1 MFLSELEEILEGITL
16 GEFQKVMVP
25 LFWRI
30 GCCINSSNFQVAER
44 ALFFW
49 NNDQIVDLIA
59 HNRHVILP
67 IIIPALERNVQSHWN
82 QSVLN
87 STLNVRKMF
96 TEMDDPLFQACHDHF
111 TEEQAK
117 VSLVAEE
124 RKETWERLEN
134 AASLQPL
141 TENTA
146 VLVTPLA
153 S

>member
-1 MFLSELEEILEGITL
+1 M
-16 GEFQKVMVP
+16 
-25 LFWRI
+25 
-30 GCCINSSNFQVAER
+30 
-44 ALFFW
+44 
-49 NNDQIVDLIA
+49 
-59 HNRHVILP
+59 
-67 IIIPALERNVQSHWN
+67 
-82 QSVLN
+82 LN
-87 STLNVRKMF
+87 STLNVRKML

-124 RKETWERLEN
+124 RKESWERLEN

-153 S
+153 TSVTC

>member
-1 MFLSELEEILEGITL
+1 ML
-16 GEFQKVMVP
+16 
-25 LFWRI
+25 
-30 GCCINSSNFQVAER
+30 
-44 ALFFW
+44 
-49 NNDQIVDLIA
+49 
-59 HNRHVILP
+59 
-67 IIIPALERNVQSHWN
+67 
-82 QSVLN
+82 
-87 STLNVRKMF
+87 

-124 RKETWERLEN
+124 RKESWERLEN

-153 S
+153 TSVTC

>member
-1 MFLSELEEILEGITL
+1 M
-16 GEFQKVMVP
+16 
-25 LFWRI
+25 
-30 GCCINSSNFQVAER
+30 
-44 ALFFW
+44 
-49 NNDQIVDLIA
+49 
-59 HNRHVILP
+59 
-67 IIIPALERNVQSHWN
+67 
-82 QSVLN
+82 LN

-96 TEMDDPLFQACHDHF
+96 TEMDDPLFQACYDHF

-124 RKETWERLEN
+124 RKESWERLEN

-153 S
+153 TSVTC

>member
-1 MFLSELEEILEGITL
+1 M
-16 GEFQKVMVP
+16 
-25 LFWRI
+25 
-30 GCCINSSNFQVAER
+30 
-44 ALFFW
+44 
-49 NNDQIVDLIA
+49 DLIA
-59 HNRHVILP
+59 HNRHIILP

-153 S
+153 R

>member
-1 MFLSELEEILEGITL
+1 MLLKS
-16 GEFQKVMVP
+16 
-25 LFWRI
+25 
-30 GCCINSSNFQVAER
+30 FQVAER

-67 IIIPALERNVQSHWN
+67 IILPALERNIQSHWN

-96 TEMDDPLFQACHDHF
+96 TEMDDPLFQ
-111 TEEQAK
+111 EQAN

-124 RKETWERLEN
+124 RKESWVRLEN

-153 S
+153 TSVIC